1 MIVDAALEA
10 IDRDGMESL
19 SMRSLAASLGVYPQ
33 TVYWHVGN
41 KAQLIALLFQE
52 VLEQVDLPDPESTP
66 WTEWVVAM
74 AAEVRRAMSSQPRLS
89 AHFVS
94 QIQVAS
100 PSLRI
105 TEATLR
111 ALTVGGFRGRELVTV
126 YNALMGAI
134 FGWISTE
141 LSADPPDADE
151 RWREEFEQRLFDTD
165 DAALPT
171 IKANVELLANRAFML
186 RWSSGESTGMH
197 DGFRLMVMSLVAGLD
212 AKRSA
217 ASR

>member
-19 SMRSLAASLGVYPQ
+19 SMRGLATSLSVYPQ
-33 TVYWHVGN
+33 TLYWHVGN
-41 KAQLIALLFQE
+41 KAQLVALLFQE
-52 VLEQVDLPDPESTP
+52 VLEQVELPDPETTP
-66 WTEWVVAM
+66 WTEWLFEM
-74 AAEVRRAMSSQPRLS
+74 ASEVRRAMSSQARLA
-89 AHFVS
+89 AHFVG
-94 QIQVAS
+94 QIQVVS

-111 ALTVGGFRGRELVTV
+111 SLTVGGFRGHELVTV
-126 YNALMGAI
+126 YNTVMGAV

-141 LSADPPDADE
+141 FSADPPDADA
-151 RWREEFEQRLFDTD
+151 RWREEFEQRLRETD

-186 RWSSGESTGMH
+186 RWSSGESTNMH
-197 DGFRLMVMSLVAGLD
+197 DSFELMVRSLISGLVATRPG
-212 AKRSA
+212 
-217 ASR
+217 